1 MSTHYQPHFEA
12 PRREDVE
19 DCKNVETLLA
29 WHTECYEVADSAR
42 SQIEARNLSGT
53 ADQDWLYRASDKL
66 AIVMTCARRIERRLA
81 ALGADMP
88 TTRDNAEQRTI
99 RRLRGQIKDLRKA
112 LRDAGVADP
121 TEGRN

>member
-1 MSTHYQPHFEA
+1 MAHYQPYFEA

-19 DCKNVETLLA
+19 DCKNPETLNH
-29 WHTECYEVADSAR
+29 WHTECYEVADMTR
-42 SQIEARNLSGT
+42 SQIEARTLAGI
-53 ADQDWLYRASDKL
+53 AEPDWLHRATDKL
-66 AIVMTCARRIERRLA
+66 AIVMTVARRVERRLA
-81 ALGADMP
+81 VLGEDLP